1 MAKVDWIT
9 WKTDPS
15 EIINPKLVNEKID
28 ELFLNYD
35 NYMKPSI
42 YDEMKKEIIEGGLS
56 EGAYSIANSNP
67 INTLA
72 VDILGKIDDI
82 ESTVEKIKN
91 SITNTLIEQK
101 ESEKEQL
108 ISAVREKILIEEEL
122 KRRIETNENV
132 RANIMAL
139 GNDPDD
145 IIDIINDRLNRLN
158 SKLLVVEKL

>member
-42 YDEMKKEIIEGGLS
+42 YDEIKKEIVDGGLS
-56 EGAYSIANSNP
+56 EGAYSIADSNP
-67 INTLA
+67 INTAA
-72 VDILGKIDDI
+72 VDILGKIDNI
-82 ESTVEKIKN
+82 ESTVEKMKN
-91 SITNTLIEQK
+91 SISNVLIEQK
-101 ESEKEQL
+101 EIEKEQL
-108 ISAVREKILIEEEL
+108 MIAIKDKILLEEEL
-122 KRRIETNENV
+122 KRRIETNDNI
-132 RANIMAL
+132 RNNIMTL
-139 GNDPDD
+139 GNNPDD
-145 IIDIINDRLNRLN
+145 IIGIINDRLNRLN

>member
-42 YDEMKKEIIEGGLS
+42 YDEIKKEIIEGGLS
-56 EGAYSIANSNP
+56 EGAYSIADSNP

>member
-42 YDEMKKEIIEGGLS
+42 YDEIKKEIIEGGLS
-56 EGAYSIANSNP
+56 EGAYSIADSNP

-132 RANIMAL
+132 RTNIMAL